1 MPGDVELSLDDAY
14 AGLRRHARGSQ
25 GLDAQAFAL
34 LKDKL
39 WTFMHAEIYPNEQL
53 FHEQVTDTPAR
64 PPTLFGRAFR
74 IAPSPTA
81 LSHPSPPN
89 RARQTRPECS
99 LTWPV
104 P

>member
-39 WTFMHAEIYPNEQL
+39 WAFMHAEIYPNEQL

-64 PPTLFGRAFR
+64 PTTPHIRSR
-74 IAPSPTA
+74 V
-81 LSHPSPPN
+81 SHCPV
-89 RARQTRPECS
+89 THRP
-99 LTWPV
+99 L
-104 P
+104 